1 MERAGH
7 ARAAKR
13 RGWERTGGGADE
25 RGTHLGGEAE
35 AGTDFMIKIAP
46 SFLSADFRVLEQQ
59 VRSVEDAG
67 AEYIH
72 LDIMDGHFV
81 PNLTFGPLVVEA
93 IRKTTDLVL
102 DVHLMIAEPGKYLKD
117 FVQAGADILT
127 VHVEVEEDVPA
138 LLSRIHEADVKAG
151 ATLRPSTPVEAL
163 FPLLPEL
170 DLALIMSVEPGFGGQ
185 AFMPESRDRVRALK
199 AEIARRGLD
208 VEIEIDGGIGVDN
221 AREVAKAGARV
232 LVAGSAIFRNGAI
245 AENVRAIRS
254 AAMGG

>member
-1 MERAGH
+1 MGL
-7 ARAAKR
+7 
-13 RGWERTGGGADE
+13 T
-25 RGTHLGGEAE
+25 
-35 AGTDFMIKIAP
+35 TDFMIKIAP
-46 SFLSADFRVLEQQ
+46 SFLSADFRALEQQ
-59 VRSVEDAG
+59 ARSVEDAG

-102 DVHLMIAEPGKYLKD
+102 DVHLMIAEPGKYLTD
-117 FVQAGADILT
+117 FADAGADILT

-138 LLSRIHEADVKAG
+138 LLHRIREANVKAG
-151 ATLRPSTPVEAL
+151 ATLRPSTRIETL
-163 FPLLPEL
+163 FPLLPAL

-185 AFMPESRDRVRALK
+185 AFLPESLDRVRALK
-199 AEIARRGLD
+199 AEIARRGLK
-208 VEIEIDGGIGVDN
+208 VEIEVDGGIDVEN

-245 AENVRAIRS
+245 AKNVRAIRR